1 MNKVSGRNKKS
12 NNRVY
17 SLLIL
22 LAFLGFV
29 IYFAV
34 TFIKQEIKISQLR
47 NEAQSV
53 QEKVEE
59 QVQYSKELEENMKTE
74 NEIKRVEET
83 AREKLGYLKKDE
95 ILFVD
100 SSEK

>member
-1 MNKVSGRNKKS
+1 MNKVSDRNKKS
-12 NNRVY
+12 NNRLY

-47 NEAQSV
+47 NDAQSV

-74 NEIKRVEET
+74 NEIIDDVYDNYENCYQITPEE
-83 AREKLGYLKKDE
+83 LNQ
-95 ILFVD
+95 
-100 SSEK
+100 

>member
-1 MNKVSGRNKKS
+1 MSNSSKKNKSS
-12 NNRVY
+12 NNRMY

-22 LAFLGFV
+22 LAVFGFAL
-29 IYFAV
+29 YFSV
-34 TFIKQEIKISQLR
+34 TFIKQEIKISQLH
-47 NEAQSV
+47 NDAQSA
-53 QEKVEE
+53 QKKVEE
-59 QVQYSKELEENMKTE
+59 QVEYSKELEENMKSE

>member
-1 MNKVSGRNKKS
+1 MNKVSQRNKKS

-17 SLLIL
+17 SLIIL
-22 LAFLGFV
+22 LAFLGFI
-29 IYFAV
+29 IYFSV

-47 NEAQSV
+47 NDAQSA
-53 QEKVEE
+53 QKKVEE
-59 QVQYSKELEENMKTE
+59 QVQYSKELKESMKAE